1 MSDINQ
7 RLKALEQVA
16 KANAPDEGYKDI
28 YPLMPLEFTNLIY
41 KQGEPE
47 QALVEIWHE
56 VIDDYEQEHLEDLQ
70 GYLKAGVLPPW
81 RRLVDLSTRQ
91 KNLKTFEKHKE
102 FDKKLGLKTDEQTHH
117 VIKGLKAEI
126 NELQDQEQLLTKRA
140 LKLYERR
147 KSEGKI

>member
-7 RLKALEQVA
+7 RLKELERIA
-16 KANAPDEGYKDI
+16 KANAPDESYKDL
-28 YPLMPLEFTNLIY
+28 YPLMPFEFTNLIY

-56 VIDDYEQEHLEDLQ
+56 VIDDYEQEHQDELHA
-70 GYLKAGVLPPW
+70 YLKENILPPW
-81 RRLVDLSTRQ
+81 RRLVDLSKRK

-102 FDKKLGLKTDEQTHH
+102 FDKKLGLKTDEQTHRT
-117 VIKGLKAEI
+117 IKWLHAEI
-126 NELQDQEQLLTKRA
+126 SELENQENVLTKRA
-140 LKLYERR
+140 LELYERR

>member
-1 MSDINQ
+1 MSDISQ

-16 KANAPDEGYKDI
+16 KANEPDESYKDV

-47 QALVEIWHE
+47 QALAEIWHE
-56 VIDDYEQEHLEDLQ
+56 VIDDYEQEHQDELHA
-70 GYLKAGVLPPW
+70 YLKKNILPPW

-91 KNLKTFEKHKE
+91 KNLKT
-102 FDKKLGLKTDEQTHH
+102 DEQ
-117 VIKGLKAEI
+117 V
-126 NELQDQEQLLTKRA
+126 LTKRA
-140 LKLYERR
+140 LELYERR

>member
-1 MSDINQ
+1 MGDINQ

-56 VIDDYEQEHLEDLQ
+56 VIDDYEQEHLDELHA
-70 GYLKAGVLPPW
+70 YLKAGVLPPW

-126 NELQDQEQLLTKRA
+126 NELQDQEQVLTKRA
-140 LKLYERR
+140 LELYERR

>member
-7 RLKALEQVA
+7 RLKELERIA
-16 KANAPDEGYKDI
+16 KANAPDESYKDL
-28 YPLMPLEFTNLIY
+28 YPLMPFEFTGLIR
-41 KQGEPE
+41 QGEPE

-56 VIDDYEQEHLEDLQ
+56 VIDDYEQEHQDELHA
-70 GYLKAGVLPPW
+70 YLKENILPPW
-81 RRLVDLSTRQ
+81 RRLVDLSKRK

-117 VIKGLKAEI
+117 TIKWLKAEI
-126 NELQDQEQLLTKRA
+126 NELQDQEPLLTKRA

>member
-1 MSDINQ
+1 MSDISQ
-7 RLKALEQVA
+7 RLKTLEKVA
-16 KANAPDEGYKDI
+16 KANEPDESYKDL

-56 VIDDYEQEHLEDLQ
+56 VIDDYEQEHLDELHEH
-70 GYLKAGVLPPW
+70 LKANVLPPW
-81 RRLVDLSTRQ
+81 RRLVDLSDR
-91 KNLKTFEKHKE
+91 KRNSAS
-102 FDKKLGLKTDEQTHH
+102 FDKCLRYDRELGLEPSEDD
-117 VIKGLKAEI
+117 LKFS
-126 NELQDQEQLLTKRA
+126 ELAKLEVEVLENQERVLTKRA